1 MCTLKLNI
9 KHRWVNI
16 KPSEA
21 AYLLPYLMDA
31 ALADAL

>member
-9 KHRWVNI
+9 QHRWVNI
-16 KPSEA
+16 KLSEA